1 MAAGRYSFAIEQGA
15 TTKFEI
21 QYTDG
26 KSTPI
31 DLTGFTAR
39 MHIRET
45 YDSAS
50 IILAMSSVLESDGTG
65 LNLNGLAS
73 NQPLSEGKIGVYISA
88 DKTAAFSFD
97 QAVYDLELVKGSE
110 VTRLIQGT
118 IKLSREVTR

>member
-26 KSTPI
+26 ESNPI

-45 YDSAS
+45 YDSAN
-50 IILAMSSVLESDGTG
+50 IILAMSSTLESDGTG
-65 LNLNGLAS
+65 
-73 NQPLSEGKIGVYISA
+73 
-88 DKTAAFSFD
+88 
-97 QAVYDLELVKGSE
+97 
-110 VTRLIQGT
+110 
-118 IKLSREVTR
+118 

>member
-26 KSTPI
+26 AGDPI
-31 DLTGFTAR
+31 DLTGYSAR

-45 YDSAS
+45 YDSTS
-50 IILAMSSVLESDGTG
+50 TILEMTDVLDADGTG

-73 NQPLSEGKIGVYISA
+73 NQPLSQGKIGVYISA
-88 DKTAAFSFD
+88 TKTASFSFD
-97 QAVYDLELVKGSE
+97 TPVYDLELVKGLE
-110 VTRLIQGT
+110 VIRLIQGS

>member
-26 KSTPI
+26 AGDPI
-31 DLTGFTAR
+31 DLTNYSAR

-50 IILAMSSVLESDGTG
+50 TILAMTNVLDSDGTG
-65 LNLNGLAS
+65 LNLNGIS
-73 NQPLSEGKIGVYISA
+73 NTQPLSEGKIGVYISA
-88 DKTAAFSFD
+88 TVTAAFDFS
-97 QAVYDLELVKGSE
+97 QAVYDLELVNGTE
-110 VTRLIQGT
+110 VIRLIQGT
-118 IKLSREVTR
+118 VKLSREVTK

>member
-26 KSTPI
+26 ESNPI

-50 IILAMSSVLESDGTG
+50 IILAMSSTLESDGTG

-88 DKTAAFSFD
+88 EKTAAFSFD
-97 QAVYDLELVKGSE
+97 QAVYDLELVNGSE
-110 VTRLIQGT
+110 VIRLIQGT